1 MSKKEFDEFL
11 GKTSRLVER
20 ALDQEFDVLGDFFG
34 ENDDDG
40 ENKKQ
45 KGEKLTK

>member
-34 ENDDDG
+34 ENNDEDG
-40 ENKKQ
+40 TRK
-45 KGEKLTK
+45 